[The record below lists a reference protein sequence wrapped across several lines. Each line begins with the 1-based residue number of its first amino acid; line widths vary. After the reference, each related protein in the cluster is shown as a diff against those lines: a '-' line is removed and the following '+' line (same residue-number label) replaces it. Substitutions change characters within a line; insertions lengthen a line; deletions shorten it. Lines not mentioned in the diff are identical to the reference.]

1 VRVIITG
8 GATGIGK
15 SCVECIDLRQH
26 SLSSIGVNIDII
38 YFSSHSEA
46 IKLKSDNINIHKV
59 DVTDEN
65 QVKYFFDTIGSF
77 DILINNAG
85 GNISFNS
92 TDKYLLED
100 WNKTYELNTTSVFLM
115 CKYGIP
121 VIKDGGKIINISS
134 ISAKSGGAEGGMAY
148 ASSKAAVDCMT
159 KSLAKELASR
169 NICVNAVSPG
179 VVYTKQHEKF
189 SSEEYYNSLIEKI
202 PLGRDGKTS
211 DISNLVTFLCSDESN
226 YITGQVIEINGGM
239 LMK

>member
-1 VRVIITG
+1 MRVIISG

-15 SCVECIDLRQH
+15 SCVE
-26 SLSSIGVNIDII
+26 SLSSIGMGIELI
-38 YFSSHSEA
+38 YFSSHVEA
-46 IKLKSDNINIHKV
+46 TKLKNDNVNIHKV
-59 DVTDEN
+59 DVTDEE
-65 QVKYFFDTIGSF
+65 QVKYFFNTIGSF
-77 DILINNAG
+77 DILINNTG

-121 VIKDGGKIINISS
+121 KIQDGGKIINISS
-134 ISAKSGGAEGGMAY
+134 ISAKTGGAKGGMAY
-148 ASSKAAVDCMT
+148 ASSKAAIDCMT
-159 KSLAKELASR
+159 KSLAKELSSR
-169 NICVNAVSPG
+169 NICVNSVSPG

-211 DISNLVTFLCSDESN
+211 DISNLVTFLCSDKSN

>member
-1 VRVIITG
+1 MRVIISG

-15 SCVECIDLRQH
+15 SCVE
-26 SLSSIGVNIDII
+26 SLSSIGMGIELI
-38 YFSSHSEA
+38 YFSSHVEA
-46 IKLKSDNINIHKV
+46 TKLKNDNVNIHKV
-59 DVTDEN
+59 DVTDEE
-65 QVKYFFDTIGSF
+65 QVKYFFNTIGSF
-77 DILINNAG
+77 DILINNTG

-121 VIKDGGKIINISS
+121 KIQDGGKIINISS
-134 ISAKSGGAEGGMAY
+134 ISAKTGGAKGGMAY
-148 ASSKAAVDCMT
+148 ASSKAAIDCMT
-159 KSLAKELASR
+159 KSLAKELSSR
-169 NICVNAVSPG
+169 NICVNSVSPG

-189 SSEEYYNSLIEKI
+189 SSEEYYSSLIEKI

-211 DISNLVTFLCSDESN
+211 DISNLVTFLCSDKSN

>member
-1 VRVIITG
+1 MKVIITG

-15 SCVECIDLRQH
+15 SCVE
-26 SLSSIGVNIDII
+26 SLSSIGMDIELI
-38 YFSSHSEA
+38 YFSSYDVA
-46 IKLKSDNINIHKV
+46 MKLEDDNVNIHKV
-59 DVTDEN
+59 DVTDEE
-65 QVKYFFDTIGSF
+65 QVKSFFNTIGSF

-115 CKYGIP
+115 CKYGISI
-121 VIKDGGKIINISS
+121 IKDGGKIINISS
-134 ISAKSGGAEGGMAY
+134 ISAKTGGAEGGMAY

-159 KSLAKELASR
+159 KSLAKELSNR

-179 VVYTKQHEKF
+179 IVYTKQHEKF
-189 SSEEYYNSLIEKI
+189 SSKEYYNSLIKKV
-202 PLGRDGKTS
+202 PLGRDGKIS
-211 DISNLVTFLCSDESN
+211 DISNLVKFLCLDESS

-239 LMK
+239 LMR

>member
-1 VRVIITG
+1 MRVIITG

-15 SCVECIDLRQH
+15 SCVQSLFFSGMNIDLIYFN
-26 SLSSIGVNIDII
+26 SYNEATELENDNVNI
-38 YFSSHSEA
+38 HR
-46 IKLKSDNINIHKV
+46 V
-59 DVTDEN
+59 DVTDEGE
-65 QVKYFFDTIGSF
+65 VEYFFHTIDSF

-92 TDKYLLED
+92 TDKYLLND

-121 VIKDGGKIINISS
+121 KIKDGGKIINMSS
-134 ISAKSGGAEGGMAY
+134 ISAKTGGAKGGMAY
-148 ASSKAAVDCMT
+148 ASSKAAIDCMT
-159 KSLAKELASR
+159 KSLAKELSSR
-169 NICVNAVSPG
+169 NICVNSVSPG

-189 SSEEYYNSLIEKI
+189 SSEEYYSSLIEKI

-226 YITGQVIEINGGM
+226 YITGQIIEINGGM